1 MNRIFTYTFW
11 LAVAACLYLAVGGCA
26 ALKKAGWTAGG
37 AGGGAAL
44 GSVVGGPVG
53 AGVGGAV
60 GAVASTVIAE
70 NTELRDGDLVGHGAA
85 VRYITREVPVD
96 RPFIPTWLY
105 LAVGGYLALTKGHH
119 VVAFFKGYGF
129 GRLLNVVLPSW
140 AQKKLK
146 TS

>member
-1 MNRIFTYTFW
+1 MRYPLPRFVFW
-11 LAVAACLYLAVGGCA
+11 LSVVCCLYAAGSCS

-37 AGGGAAL
+37 AGGGAAI
-44 GSVVGGPVG
+44 GSAVGDPVG
-53 AGVGGAV
+53 AAVGGAA
-60 GAVASTVIAE
+60 GAVASHTIAE
-70 NTELRDGDLVGHGAA
+70 NTELRDGEIIGEGAA
-85 VRYITREVPVD
+85 QKFKIVEVPK
-96 RPFIPTWLY
+96 PFIPTWLC
-105 LAVGGYLALTKGHH
+105 LAVGGYLAFTKGHH